1 MNTLVVR
8 DEPTVFVVDQDP
20 AIARVLKPIVALR
33 EGRMQCCRSAE
44 DLLAAC
50 DPTQPGCIF
59 VDPGPP
65 GPGWLQL
72 FERLAG
78 EEVPLPVVVLSSH
91 CSVPAV
97 VQAMQAGALDFLLKP
112 CSSQHLSSALEDA
125 LRWDSQNRRLLL
137 QASKIRRRLGEL
149 NTGESDVLACLVR
162 GLANHQ
168 IAQELQVSVRAVEAR
183 RAKLMRKLHARS
195 LAELVHLAAIARFVR
210 KSGYTGIQR
219 VRDDCRERAFGLR

>member
-112 CSSQHLSSALEDA
+112 CSSQHLSFGAGGCPAMGLPEPPAAVAGVQDPPPSGRIEYG
-125 LRWDSQNRRLLL
+125 
-137 QASKIRRRLGEL
+137 GE
-149 NTGESDVLACLVR
+149 
-162 GLANHQ
+162 
-168 IAQELQVSVRAVEAR
+168 R
-183 RAKLMRKLHARS
+183 RACMPGSRAGEPPDRPRASSERSRGRGSPGKAHAK
-195 LAELVHLAAIARFVR
+195 AARPISSRIGPLGSHR
-210 KSGYTGIQR
+210 TL
-219 VRDDCRERAFGLR
+219 RAKKRLYGNPACTR